1 MWYKVGVSRNS
12 VHALPL
18 PQVPN
23 HNFLIF
29 TSSSYTI
36 SDTKRPFYNF
46 KFLIQE
52 SLKVQVHAQVNTIS
66 SALLCY
72 RFLMVDI
79 NSSFVC
85 YNKISRFK
93 SNLHLAAPLS
103 VLTVFCHLHYFL
115 SLSYISLISV
125 DVFRLLARTRLVL
138 KQKKIKHDNCHWIHE
153 IHRSFLYLDCLKTCS
168 RACWS

>member
-1 MWYKVGVSRNS
+1 MWYKVSVSRNS

-52 SLKVQVHAQVNTIS
+52 GLKVQVHAQVYTIL

-85 YNKISRFK
+85 YIKISRFK

-103 VLTVFCHLHYFL
+103 KWRFSVT
-115 SLSYISLISV
+115 YISFISV
-125 DVFRLLARTRLVL
+125 HVFRLLARTRLVL
-138 KQKKIKHDNCHWIHE
+138 KQKKITHNNCHWIHE